1 MEAALTS
8 RRATLLQVGVG
19 LAAIAFLLFM
29 MFSGG
34 PRESGQ
40 LVRPE
45 TVGLMREQPD
55 DVDRVEVETGAE
67 RVVLVRKAGRW
78 MRGDRDLPRPIAERL
93 QMSLRFMHA
102 AEPVRTLTRDEYA
115 ATPAGDFGLDPP
127 RYSVL
132 LSRRGQPLLRAR
144 FGAPNPQEVLQYA
157 RVDGRDAVYLMP
169 RFVGREWE
177 AVMAGVG
184 GG

>member
-1 MEAALTS
+1 METPLIG
-8 RRATLLQVGVG
+8 RRASVLSIAAA
-19 LAAIAFLLFM
+19 LAAIAFLVLM
-29 MFSGG
+29 TISGG
-34 PRESGQ
+34 RREGGQ

-45 TVGLMREQPD
+45 NVGLMREAPE
-55 DVDRVEVETGAE
+55 DVDRVDLEMGAD
-67 RVVLVRKAGRW
+67 RVVLVRAAGRW
-78 MRGDRDLPRPIAERL
+78 TRDDRDLPRPVVERL

-102 AEPVRTLTRDEYA
+102 AEPVRTLARDEYA
-115 ATPAGDFGLDPP
+115 ATPAAAFGLDPP

-132 LSRRGQPLLRAR
+132 LSRGGRPLLRAR

-177 AVMAGVG
+177 AVVAGAG